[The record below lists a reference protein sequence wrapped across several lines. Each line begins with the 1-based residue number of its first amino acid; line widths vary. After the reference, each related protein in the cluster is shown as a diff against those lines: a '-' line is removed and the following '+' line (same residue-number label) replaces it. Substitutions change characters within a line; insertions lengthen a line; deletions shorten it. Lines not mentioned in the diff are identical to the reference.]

1 MLYSRA
7 IFHLWTSDEGR
18 FNAPGPTAAAAV
30 DDDDDKV
37 ACFGFVDISFT
48 SFLNVVA
55 TPSRTA

>member
-1 MLYSRA
+1 L
-7 IFHLWTSDEGR
+7 
-18 FNAPGPTAAAAV
+18 NAPGPTAAAAA
-30 DDDDDKV
+30 DDDDDEV